1 MKKELGAKNCL
12 YPMPVTLVGA
22 NVNGKPNFITSAH
35 VGIIDF
41 SHVYL
46 SMGKMHYTNAG
57 IKETGTFSVNIP
69 STSLVKETDYCG
81 LISGRKADKGALFN
95 TFYGKLKS
103 APMIKECPVNMECR
117 LVNTVDMP
125 IHDVFIGEISD
136 SYCDEECL
144 VEGSV
149 DFARVDPIVFAM
161 YDPYHFKLGDR
172 FAKAWNIGKKLKG

>member
-1 MKKELGAKNCL
+1 MKKELGARNCL

-22 NVNGKPNFITSAH
+22 NVNGKPNFITIAH
-35 VGIIDF
+35 VGIMDF
-41 SHVYL
+41 SHVCL
-46 SMGKMHYTNAG
+46 SMGKIHYTNAG
-57 IKETGTFSVNIP
+57 I
-69 STSLVKETDYCG
+69 KETDYCG

-149 DFARVDPIVFAM
+149 DFARVDPIVFGM
-161 YDPYHFKLGDR
+161 YDPYYFKPGDR
-172 FAKAWNIGKKLKG
+172 FAKSWNVGKELKG